1 MTALLLSL
9 GLLAVFALLRR
20 GLASRMELEA
30 ETRGAAFAD
39 AAFNTL
45 RFVSEQ
51 IARGSTATNDT
62 WGAFWIS
69 FGAGSTNLPLTVD
82 SMEEPLDPS
91 VTRTAL
97 LYGTG
102 ARYFYTNGTTEAH
115 IAYQCSAIGTNAFEG
130 FLEHY
135 PTNRAQVTLHVWPS
149 GLTNAPAQTF
159 FTLFSNPGRLP

>member
-97 LYGTG
+97 LYGT
-102 ARYFYTNGTTEAH
+102 TEAH